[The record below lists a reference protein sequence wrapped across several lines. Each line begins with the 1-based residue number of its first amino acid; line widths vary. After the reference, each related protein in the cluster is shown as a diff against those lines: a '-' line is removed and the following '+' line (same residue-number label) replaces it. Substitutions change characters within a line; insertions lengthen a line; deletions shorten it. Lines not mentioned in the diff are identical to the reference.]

1 MINGH
6 KIQKKKFKITTRPVV
21 DFDICSYMYI
31 YMVQTLYPRALKW
44 CNFCSKWTSGRKT
57 MLLTRILH
65 KEIIRPRCFLAY
77 CTSSSLFLSEGG
89 QINLNKQ
96 PYTWYRLNTV
106 RYPRTILRIVTSLN
120 TVVLIPYH
128 GFIISDIKLF
138 CNIYLKYENIDSKI
152 TFY

>member
-1 MINGH
+1 MTLTSAH
-6 KIQKKKFKITTRPVV
+6 T
-21 DFDICSYMYI
+21 CI
-31 YMVQTLYPRALKW
+31 YMVQTLYPRALSW
-44 CNFCSKWTSGRKT
+44 CSFNPKWTRGRKT

-65 KEIIRPRCFLAY
+65 IKIIRPRCFLAY

-96 PYTWYRLNTV
+96 PYRLNTV

-128 GFIISDIKLF
+128 GFFISDIKLF